1 MILFDV
7 KVDRNSEN
15 ISQVVPSKEFIKENG
30 QKIMELDS
38 TDNKEKANR
47 ESLLEMFKTLKK
59 WEGNEDE
66 KNMKEWQAIA
76 KILDRLLFTLNVIS
90 FIIAFGYGYT
100 TVYTY

>member
-38 TDNKEKANR
+38 TDNKEKANK
-47 ESLLEMFKTLKK
+47 ESLLETFKTLKK

-66 KNMKEWQAIA
+66 KNIKEWQAIA

>member
-30 QKIMELDS
+30 QKIMEFDS
-38 TDNKEKANR
+38 TDNKEKANK

-66 KNMKEWQAIA
+66 KNIKEWQAIA